1 MARPQGVAGGAPC
14 GRAGGAGRPDVAGA
28 RCAANALLTQRCV
41 PGLFSFMCP
50 FRPDPFIR
58 IRISEPGGEERRTQR
73 QQPHPPSVVE
83 AVRQLVEGTRLPF
96 KVIGHR
102 TAVNGGTI
110 SRWAEKYAWQRPAGA
125 WSSHRRP
132 ERRWAKPLIGRVLAS
147 RLRGQA
153 ERLLRDLEAAPAVD
167 PAKLDEALTL
177 VARAREEWQNRAP
190 RRGEPPPPATDPVA
204 PPGRRKSQHDRVA
217 AALKGWRTRWSRKEA
232 AHRWMLERE

>member
-1 MARPQGVAGGAPC
+1 MY
-14 GRAGGAGRPDVAGA
+14 
-28 RCAANALLTQRCV
+28 
-41 PGLFSFMCP
+41 P

-73 QQPHPPSVVE
+73 QEPHPPSVVE

-190 RRGEPPPPATDPVA
+190 RRREPAAARA
-204 PPGRRKSQHDRVA
+204 PPGRPVRPAEKPARPRRGGAEGMADPVVAQGGGASVDAGAGVRGVHRVA
-217 AALKGWRTRWSRKEA
+217 NESA
-232 AHRWMLERE
+232 